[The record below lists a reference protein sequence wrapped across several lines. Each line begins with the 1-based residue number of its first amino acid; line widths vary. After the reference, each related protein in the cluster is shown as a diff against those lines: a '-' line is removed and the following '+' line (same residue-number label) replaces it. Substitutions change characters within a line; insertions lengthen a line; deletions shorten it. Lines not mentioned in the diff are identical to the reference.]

1 MSLSTRVTALAQA
14 FGTDI
19 KALFARSVPAGG
31 AAGQVLAK
39 TAGTDYAVGW
49 TDAGGGAAPGDDGQV
64 QYVSGGALAAAANVS
79 INGDGDLVLGASPAT
94 AVPLDDTLILY
105 TKRFGESAVGF
116 MVPTADSILEA
127 PFSLQPAFFG
137 GGKIGVWSPPGS
149 ATTLPGVFGL
159 ATPTALGTFTSRS
172 VATTNRHSRS
182 RRGGY
187 VSAAT
192 AGSLAGHYTP
202 SLQFTLGDG
211 YEDSPSGFF
220 FHERFAISDAAA
232 VSGARGFI
240 GFTASSSAPTNVN
253 PFGIL
258 NSVGLAMDGS
268 DLYLS
273 CRGSGSGNI
282 ENIGYNFP
290 VMESSGIT
298 GGTVYDLFI
307 YSPPNLS
314 RTVTVEL
321 RRVGTNYIARRTF
334 SADVDGTTAVPLD
347 TVTLGYKAW
356 RTNNATALAVG
367 IDIMSYYIQTG
378 Y

>member
-1 MSLSTRVTALAQA
+1 MAGA
-14 FGTDI
+14 
-19 KALFARSVPAGG
+19 VPAGG

-64 QYVSGGALAAAANVS
+64 QYVSDGALAAATRVS
-79 INGDGDLVLGASPAT
+79 INGDGNLQLAESPET
-94 AVPLDDTLILY
+94 RVPPDDTLALY
-105 TKRFGESAVGF
+105 AKRFGESAVGF
-116 MVPTADSILEA
+116 MVPSADSNLEA

-159 ATPTALGTFTSRS
+159 ATPTALGTFTSRA
-172 VATTNRHSRS
+172 VATTNSHSKS

-192 AGSLAGHYTP
+192 AGSMAGHYTP

-220 FHERFAISDAAA
+220 FNIRFAISDAAA
-232 VSGARGFI
+232 VSGARGFV
-240 GFTASSSAPTNVN
+240 GYTASSSAPTNVN
-253 PFGIL
+253 PFLIV
-258 NSVGLAMDGS
+258 NSVGLVMDGG
-268 DLYLS
+268 DLLFS
-273 CRGSGSGNI
+273 CRGSGSGNTVYLG
-282 ENIGYNFP
+282 NYFP
-290 VMESSGIT
+290 VMESTGIT

-307 YSPPNLS
+307 YSPPNLDC
-314 RTVTVEL
+314 TVTVEL
-321 RRVGTNYIARRTF
+321 RRVGTSHIARRTF
-334 SADVDGTTAVPLD
+334 SAAVDGATAVPSATTL
-347 TVTLGYKAW
+347 LGYKAW
-356 RTNNATALAVG
+356 RSNNLTALAVG
-367 IDIMSYYIQTG
+367 IDIMSYYMQTS